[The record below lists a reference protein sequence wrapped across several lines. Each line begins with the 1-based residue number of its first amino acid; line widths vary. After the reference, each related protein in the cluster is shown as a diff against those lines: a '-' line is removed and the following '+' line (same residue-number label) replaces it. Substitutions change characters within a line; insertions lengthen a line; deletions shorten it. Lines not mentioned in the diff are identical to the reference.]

1 MNYLVHN
8 LDTSFK
14 LELFFELSPD
24 LLCIAGYDGY
34 FKKINPAVSKLLGYS
49 NKELYARPINDF
61 VHEEDKHITNSVRGE
76 LTKNTPLNNFE
87 NRYITKNGEVVWLS
101 WTSLPNDDNQLI
113 FAIAKNIT
121 HKKIQEEDRN
131 THLTSLTKVNKSIKQ
146 ATFRTVHDLRSPVNN
161 LLAIF
166 NLLEHANV
174 TDLKT
179 IELINLLKL
188 ASEDL
193 HLTLNNNLA
202 DLIKHD
208 GLNEQIEK
216 LSLKE
221 SLDSITTSIK
231 ALIQTSK
238 ATIHF
243 DFSAFEVIH
252 FNKAYLESIFLNLI
266 TNSIK
271 YARPDCYP
279 IISIS
284 TKQIHNQK
292 QLIISDNGLGF
303 DMETVKDKVFGL
315 NQKFHDHGDGKGIG
329 LYLVFNHITNLGG
342 RISLD
347 SKVNEGSTF
356 TISFKS

>member
-1 MNYLVHN
+1 MGDLNHN
-8 LDTSFK
+8 LDASYK

-24 LLCIAGYDGY
+24 MLCIAGYDGY
-34 FKKINPAVSKLLGYS
+34 FKRINPAVSKLLGYS
-49 NKELYARPINDF
+49 DEELYARPINDF
-61 VHEEDKHITNSVRGE
+61 VHEEDKHITSRVRGE
-76 LTKNTPLNNFE
+76 LTKNTPLNHFE
-87 NRYITKNGEVVWLS
+87 NRYIAKSGEVIWLS
-101 WTSLPNDDNQLI
+101 WTSFPNDDNQLI

-121 HKKIQEEDRN
+121 HKKIHDEDRN

-166 NLLEHANV
+166 NLLDLSKV

-179 IELINLLKL
+179 IELISMLKL

-193 HLTLNNNLA
+193 HLTLNSYLV

-208 GLNEQIEK
+208 GLNEQIEE

-221 SLDSITTSIK
+221 SLDSVTASIK

-238 ATIHF
+238 ATIYI
-243 DFSAFEVIH
+243 DFSDFGVIH
-252 FNKAYLESIFLNLI
+252 FNKAYIESIFLNLI

-271 YARPDCYP
+271 YAKPDCYP

-284 TKQIHNQK
+284 TKLINRQK

-303 DMETVKDKVFGL
+303 DMEMVKDRVFGL
-315 NQKFHDHGDGKGIG
+315 NQKFHDHADGKGIG

-356 TISFKS
+356 TISFKN

>member
-1 MNYLVHN
+1 MDDLKHN

-34 FKKINPAVSKLLGYS
+34 FKRINPAVSKLLGYS
-49 NKELYARPINDF
+49 DEELYASPINDF
-61 VHEEDKHITNSVRGE
+61 VHEEDKHITNRVRDE
-76 LTKNTPLNNFE
+76 LTKNTSLNNFE
-87 NRYITKNGEVVWLS
+87 NRYIAKNGEVVWLS
-101 WTSLPNDDNQLI
+101 WTSFPNDDHQLI

-121 HKKIQEEDRN
+121 HKKIHEEERN
-131 THLTSLTKVNKSIKQ
+131 TRLTNLTKVNKSIKQ

-161 LLAIF
+161 LIAIF
-166 NLLEHANV
+166 NLLDHSKVA
-174 TDLKT
+174 DLKT
-179 IELINLLKL
+179 TELLNMLKL

-193 HLTLNNNLA
+193 YLTLNSYLN
-202 DLIKHD
+202 DLVKHD
-208 GLNEQIEK
+208 GLNEQIEE

-221 SLDSITTSIK
+221 TLDSVIISIK

-238 ATIHF
+238 TTIHI
-243 DFSAFEVIH
+243 DFSEFDVIH

-271 YARPDCYP
+271 YAKPDCYP
-279 IISIS
+279 IISII
-284 TKQIHNQK
+284 TKQVKSVN

-303 DMETVKDKVFGL
+303 DMEIVKDKVFGL

-342 RISLD
+342 RINLD